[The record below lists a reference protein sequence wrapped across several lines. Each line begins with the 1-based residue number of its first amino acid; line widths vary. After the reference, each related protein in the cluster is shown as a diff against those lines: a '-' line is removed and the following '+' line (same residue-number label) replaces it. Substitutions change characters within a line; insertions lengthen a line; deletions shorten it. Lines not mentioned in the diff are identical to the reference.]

1 MEATIRLLEDRVQR
15 LLRRLKDL
23 SAERSGLASENR
35 AMKARLAEFE
45 GKGAGTGWPMPPER
59 VASELR
65 DAIRELS
72 DP

>member
-1 MEATIRLLEDRVQR
+1 MEANIKLLEDRVSR
-15 LLRRLKDL
+15 LLRRLEDL
-23 SAERSGLASENR
+23 SAESARLASENR
-35 AMKARLAEFE
+35 ALKSRLAEFE

-59 VASELR
+59 VASALR